1 MTSPS
6 SHHPDSSSASSTPRA
21 GVGNGGNHHHH
32 LHPPP
37 LPPAPAPTPA
47 APPAQAAHGGP
58 QVRLMCSFGG
68 RILPRPGDRQLRYV
82 GGETRIVSFPRAAAS
97 FAALVAAL
105 AKAAPALFAPG
116 APRPSLKYQLPQ
128 DDLDSLISVSSDDD
142 VDHLLDEL
150 DRIHDL
156 SANVA
161 RPPRLRVFLF
171 APAPDAA
178 FGSVL
183 SGTAGAGDAASTDQW
198 FVDALNA
205 PAPHPIERGRS
216 EASSI
221 ISEVPDYLFGLD
233 TASDEPSPG
242 TAAARAKSDAA
253 ETETPRHH
261 GDDEDDV
268 PPSAR
273 QMPYAAEGASSWPAP
288 PPPYMP
294 QPVYYFPVPPPV
306 HYLDPSAQGG
316 YMPRPLYHIV
326 GGGGSEAPT
335 AGGDLHAAGGV
346 YGVPHHMHAF
356 PPMMYPPPRAV
367 VYNYKSEGMPSLPP
381 DGGAHSS

>member
-21 GVGNGGNHHHH
+21 GAGAGNGGTNH

-37 LPPAPAPTPA
+37 LPPTPA
-47 APPAQAAHGGP
+47 APPAHAAHGGP

-97 FAALVAAL
+97 YGVLVAAL
-105 AKAAPALFAPG
+105 AKVAPSLFAHG
-116 APRPSLKYQLPQ
+116 VPRPSLKYQLPQ

-150 DRIHDL
+150 DRIHDET
-156 SANVA
+156 AAVA
-161 RPPRLRVFLF
+161 RPLRLRVFLF

-183 SGTAGAGDAASTDQW
+183 SGTAGDAAASTDQW

-242 TAAARAKSDAA
+242 PVASRTKSDAP
-253 ETETPRHH
+253 ETPRQHA
-261 GDDEDDV
+261 DEDDA
-268 PPSAR
+268 SALAR
-273 QMPYAAEGASSWPAP
+273 QAPYVVEGASSWPAP
-288 PPPYMP
+288 PPPYMA

-306 HYLDPSAQGG
+306 HYLDPSTQGG
-316 YMPRPLYHIV
+316 YMPRPVYHIV
-326 GGGGSEAPT
+326 GGGGSEVP
-335 AGGDLHAAGGV
+335 GGDLHAAGGV
-346 YGVPHHMHAF
+346 YGVPHPTQAF

-367 VYNYKSEGMPSLPP
+367 VYTAEGKQLQPP
-381 DGGAHSS
+381 EGGAQSS

>member
-21 GVGNGGNHHHH
+21 GVGNGNGGNHHHH

-37 LPPAPAPTPA
+37 LPPAPAPAPAATPA
-47 APPAQAAHGGP
+47 QAQAQAAHGGP

-128 DDLDSLISVSSDDD
+128 DDLDSLISVTSDDD
-142 VDHLLDEL
+142 VYHLMDEL

-183 SGTAGAGDAASTDQW
+183 SGTAEAAASTDQW

-205 PAPHPIERGRS
+205 PAPHPVERGRS

-242 TAAARAKSDAA
+242 PAAARARSDAA

-261 GDDEDDV
+261 GDDV

-273 QMPYAAEGASSWPAP
+273 QMPFVAEGASSWPAP
-288 PPPYMP
+288 PPPYMA

-316 YMPRPLYHIV
+316 YMHRPLYHIV
-326 GGGGSEAPT
+326 GGGGSEAP
-335 AGGDLHAAGGV
+335 GGDLHAAGGV

-381 DGGAHSS
+381 EGGAHSS

>member
-6 SHHPDSSSASSTPRA
+6 LHHPDSSSASSTPRA
-21 GVGNGGNHHHH
+21 GAGNGNGNGIANH

-37 LPPAPAPTPA
+37 LPPAPAQ
-47 APPAQAAHGGP
+47 AQALAHGGP

-97 FAALVAAL
+97 FAALAAAL

-116 APRPSLKYQLPQ
+116 APRPSLKYQLPH
-128 DDLDSLISVSSDDD
+128 DDLDSLISVTSDDD
-142 VDHLLDEL
+142 VDHLMDEL
-150 DRIHDL
+150 DRLHDL
-156 SANVA
+156 AAAVA

-171 APAPDAA
+171 AAPAPDAA

-183 SGTAGAGDAASTDQW
+183 SGTAADVASTDQW

-205 PAPHPIERGRS
+205 PAPHPVDRGRS

-221 ISEVPDYLFGLD
+221 VSEVPDYLFGLD

-242 TAAARAKSDAA
+242 PAKSDAA
-253 ETETPRHH
+253 DATHLHAGE
-261 GDDEDDV
+261 EDDA
-268 PPSAR
+268 PPPAR
-273 QMPYAAEGASSWPAP
+273 LLPAYVADGASAWPAP
-288 PPPYMP
+288 PPPYMA
-294 QPVYYFPVPPPV
+294 QPLYYFPAPPPPPV
-306 HYLDPSAQGG
+306 HYLDPSARAG

-326 GGGGSEAPT
+326 GAGGGGSDAH
-335 AGGDLHAAGGV
+335 AHGGDLHAPGSVGGI
-346 YGVPHHMHAF
+346 YGVPHNMQAF
-356 PPMMYPPPRAV
+356 PHMMYAPPRAV
-367 VYNYKSEGMPSLPP
+367 VYKADGNPPLPP
-381 DGGAHSS
+381 EGGAHAS